1 MYLHTLLSSWW
12 LGALGMTIRK
22 LGLGE
27 WCLGGGVALLEAF
40 RALGVGDGDMTSCPG
55 EEGELTSAGEDSWY
69 PLLIS
74 NILLGG

>member
-1 MYLHTLLSSWW
+1 MSSWW
-12 LGALGMTIRK
+12 LGALGITIRK

-40 RALGVGDGDMTSCPG
+40 KALGVGDGDDMTSCPG
-55 EEGELTSAGEDSWY
+55 GEGELTSAGDEEAWY

-74 NILLGG
+74 NILPGG

>member
-1 MYLHTLLSSWW
+1 MSSWW

-27 WCLGGGVALLEAF
+27 WCLGGGGVALFDALS
-40 RALGVGDGDMTSCPG
+40 ALGVGDGDMTSCPG
-55 EEGELTSAGEDSWY
+55 EGGELTSAGEEDAWY

-74 NILLGG
+74 SILPGG